1 MIYTCYAGVGKTTL
15 AEKNEKVIDLDSTL
29 FRLGFRGDFLK
40 DWYII
45 YTQVAEN
52 LSKQG
57 FDVFIGT
64 HEIVRDELKRKGIP
78 FIAIFPALELKEQ
91 WIEKL
96 KQRYEAIEAER
107 QRRKEQN
114 DRISAF
120 AATLAERKE
129 IPIEFDDDLWLAAVD
144 HVTVNADETVTFT
157 FKSGIEITEQM

>member
-64 HEIVRDELKRKGIP
+64 HEIVRDELKRKEIP

-96 KQRYEAIEAER
+96 KQRYEDTHFSKDKRAYSYALNEYD
-107 QRRKEQN
+107 KS
-114 DRISAF
+114 ISALMEEKD
-120 AATLAERKE
+120 AR
-129 IPIEFDDDLWLAAVD
+129 I
-144 HVTVNADETVTFT
+144 
-157 FKSGIEITEQM
+157 ITDMDYVLEEML

>member
-64 HEIVRDELKRKGIP
+64 HEIVRDELKRKEIP
-78 FIAIFPALELKEQ
+78 FIPIFPALELKEV

-96 KQRYEAIEAER
+96 KQRYENTHFSKDKRAYLYALNEYD
-107 QRRKEQN
+107 KS
-114 DRISAF
+114 ISA
-120 AATLAERKE
+120 LMKE
-129 IPIEFDDDLWLAAVD
+129 KDARI
-144 HVTVNADETVTFT
+144 
-157 FKSGIEITEQM
+157 ITDMDYVLEEML